1 MKKVKDTYKGGF
13 FKNRHRLSWRAP
25 FIVNA
30 LIETFNLN
38 RSHTIIDAGCA
49 IGDYVKEFEDQGF
62 TTYGLEGSESAKPF
76 FVSKNISVLDLREP
90 ISEEHFGYSLA
101 FSLEVAEH
109 IEPQFSRTYIENLTK
124 LSNTILITAAP
135 PGQKGHGHVNC
146 QTKGW
151 WESEFKIFGYARH
164 KELEQKFSE
173 KLASVSHRKE
183 INVYAKNVIVFK
195 EV

>member
-30 LIETFNLN
+30 LIETFNLT
-38 RSHTIIDAGCA
+38 RTHTIIDAGCA
-49 IGDYVKEFEDQGF
+49 IGDYVKEFEDCGYMA
-62 TTYGLEGSESAKPF
+62 YGLEGSESAKPF
-76 FVSKNISVLDLREP
+76 FVSKHISVLDLRKP

-109 IEPQFSRTYIENLTK
+109 IEPQFSRVYVENLTK
-124 LSNTILITAAP
+124 LSKTILITAAP

-146 QTKGW
+146 QLKGW
-151 WESEFKIFGYARH
+151 WESEFKIFGYARC

-173 KLASVSHRKE
+173 KLARVSHRKE